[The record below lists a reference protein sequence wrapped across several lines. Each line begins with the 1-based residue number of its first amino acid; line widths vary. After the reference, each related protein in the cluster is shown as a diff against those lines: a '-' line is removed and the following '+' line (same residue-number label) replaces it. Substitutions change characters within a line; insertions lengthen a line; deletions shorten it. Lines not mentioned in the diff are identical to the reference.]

1 MSKPRALKRPRVMS
15 SAIATARRCGR
26 AIYAAMIRRAKST
39 QLSAAA
45 RLRPR
50 FLTQHYQ
57 FKGRAMENKQP
68 TIWDILGACVFGA
81 ILGAFMAYGLL
92 GGF

>member
-15 SAIATARRCGR
+15 SAIAMARRCGR

-50 FLTQHYQ
+50 FLTQRYQ
-57 FKGRAMENKQP
+57 FKGRAMTNKQP
-68 TIWDILGACVFGA
+68 TIWDILGAAVMGA
-81 ILGAFMAYGLL
+81 ILGAMLAYGLL